1 MSESVVVDASLVFR
15 WLIEEE
21 YSDRAHEAQQHWF
34 NNRVNRVAPHF
45 MPVEVTN
52 VLLQRVKRSDLRIEE
67 GTRMVETLLSSDI
80 ELYHTHKLNN
90 RALEL
95 AHQLGQGAVYDCHY
109 LALAELL
116 DREMWTADERYYRCA
131 SLGAS
136 RLRLLSE
143 FVAPES

>member
-1 MSESVVVDASLVFR
+1 MSESVVVDASLIFK

-21 YSDRAHEAQQHWF
+21 DSDRAHEAQQHWV

-52 VLLQRVKRSDLRIEE
+52 IVLQRVKRSDLSIEE

-80 ELYHTHKLNN
+80 ELYHTPKLNN

-95 AHQLGQGAVYDCHY
+95 THQLGQGAVYDCHY

-116 DREMWTADERYYRCA
+116 DCEMWTADERFY
-131 SLGAS
+131 
-136 RLRLLSE
+136 
-143 FVAPES
+143 

>member
-1 MSESVVVDASLVFR
+1 MSESVVVDARLVFK
-15 WLIEEE
+15 WLIEEQD
-21 YSDRAHEAQQHWF
+21 SDRAHEAQQHWV

-45 MPVEVTN
+45 MPVDVTN
-52 VLLQRVKRSDLRIEE
+52 ILLQRVKRSDLSIEE

-80 ELYHTHKLNN
+80 ELYHTPKLNN
-90 RALEL
+90 GALEL

-109 LALAELL
+109 LASAELL
-116 DREMWTADERYYRCA
+116 DCEMWTADERSA